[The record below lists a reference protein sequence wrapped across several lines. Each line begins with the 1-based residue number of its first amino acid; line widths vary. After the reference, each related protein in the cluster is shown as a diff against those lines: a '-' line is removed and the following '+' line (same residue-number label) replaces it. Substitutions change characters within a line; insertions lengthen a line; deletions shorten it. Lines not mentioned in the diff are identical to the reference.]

1 MISEIE
7 TLIQKIKAYEQVLK
21 SQERVISHYREQE
34 KKWQEAVNTLE
45 SEREM
50 NRKLT
55 EEIAQIAKRIVDETI
70 SEMIQQLWNYGID
83 ESNNPSFYKAIDATK
98 KTFGVE

>member
-1 MISEIE
+1 MPTEIE
-7 TLIQKIKAYEQVLK
+7 ILTQKIKAYEQVLK

-34 KKWQEAVNTLE
+34 KKWQEAIYTLE

-50 NRKLT
+50 NQRLT
-55 EEIAQIAKRIVDETI
+55 EEIAQHTAKETI
-70 SEMIQQLWNYGID
+70 SEMIQQMWNYGID